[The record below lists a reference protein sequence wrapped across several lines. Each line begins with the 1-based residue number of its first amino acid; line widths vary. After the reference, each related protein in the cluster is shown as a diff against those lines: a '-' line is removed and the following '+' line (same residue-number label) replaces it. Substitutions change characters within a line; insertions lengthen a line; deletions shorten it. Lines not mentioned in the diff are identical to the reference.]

1 MDDTI
6 ELDRKKYRR
15 TQGQWY
21 DEHGISVPATLSRR
35 LDQEWRR
42 QSSAPGPQVA
52 ARQADA
58 APKKPARRQ
67 SRDSLYQPVYPLV
80 AELIRQRVP
89 EKQAW
94 INHREIVAALSQR
107 PEARSLIAEIAGI
120 QGKSA
125 AWTADNI
132 VRWFSA
138 HYTQGQSAYQDDFE
152 RQRVDGVWA
161 YRPRMSNA

>member
-42 QSSAPGPQVA
+42 QSSAPGPQAVTH
-52 ARQADA
+52 RPQT

-67 SRDSLYQPVYPLV
+67 SRDSLYKPVYPFI
-80 AELIRQRVP
+80 AEIIRQTVP
-89 EKQAW
+89 KKQAW
-94 INHREIVAALSQR
+94 INHREIVAALSRR